1 MDPARR
7 PRVSFPDPQELRFR
21 AGGDREGPR
30 DWQFGAQGTTFEGAI
45 FSVGFREA
53 KGAPT
58 FRSARGRPERLS
70 LGKFARP
77 GELGGGCPHKG
88 AQTAACRPGRARLS
102 LGGKRGAGDRS
113 VQLAGVTVQRS
124 RSIWGCE
131 AQSTRPSFPPG
142 HRRQRSAG
150 AVRTAAS
157 PAPLH
162 VAERFL
168 QDLFFPQHR
177 GSRGVPPGAGAHS
190 LLAGEEATRFV
201 DGAKAWLMWISLKPP
216 VVSWFV
222 EATGVAT
229 GGCVQGS
236 DCVAPAGGGKGGVSQ
251 SRGFR

>member
-102 LGGKRGAGDRS
+102 LGGREEQGTEACSSLVSRCSGVVAFGAARRRAHAPLFPRPPPPALRRS
-113 VQLAGVTVQRS
+113 SAHRRFPGPIARC
-124 RSIWGCE
+124 R
-131 AQSTRPSFPPG
+131 AFPPG
-142 HRRQRSAG
+142 PLFPSASRLAG
-150 AVRTAAS
+150 CSTW
-157 PAPLH
+157 
-162 VAERFL
+162 
-168 QDLFFPQHR
+168 R
-177 GSRGVPPGAGAHS
+177 GSS

-222 EATGVAT
+222 EATSVAT

-236 DCVAPAGGGKGGVSQ
+236 HCVAPAGGGKGGVSQ